1 MRGNARGAGLDSR
14 AAKTGKAGAG
24 GDSWHGL
31 KPRECA
37 GMRGSM
43 AEAWRKQQE
52 GAAVAGTAGTE
63 VQGGG
68 RQKRQSLAGIN
79 EKCGAV
85 EKQLVL
91 EAR

>member
-43 AEAWRKQQE
+43 AEAWRKVQE
-52 GAAVAGTAGTE
+52 GAGRGRKGQRSRVQQARRYKVEAGRSDKVWRE
-63 VQGGG
+63 
-68 RQKRQSLAGIN
+68 
-79 EKCGAV
+79 
-85 EKQLVL
+85 
-91 EAR
+91 